1 MRRYIVG
8 VLAITALL
16 LALTLTGCSAPSTS
30 STGGSSSSGSSSGG
44 AAPSAVQVVLQNI
57 AIQPANVTVA
67 VGGTVTWANQDSVT
81 HNLTDDAGSWSSGAL
96 APGKSFSHTFTAAGT
111 FPYHCIIH
119 PSMTG
124 QITVK

>member
-1 MRRYIVG
+1 MHGNSARAFAVG
-8 VLAITALL
+8 ALL
-16 LALTLTGCSAPSTS
+16 MAFMLAGCSAPSTS
-30 STGGSSSSGSSSGG
+30 SSGGSSSGG
-44 AAPSAVQVVLQNI
+44 TAPSTVQVVLQNI

-67 VGGTVTWANQDSVT
+67 VGGTVTWVNQDSVT

-96 APGKSFSHTFTAAGT
+96 APGKSFSQKFTTAGT

>member
-8 VLAITALL
+8 VLAIAALL

-30 STGGSSSSGSSSGG
+30 STGGSSSSG